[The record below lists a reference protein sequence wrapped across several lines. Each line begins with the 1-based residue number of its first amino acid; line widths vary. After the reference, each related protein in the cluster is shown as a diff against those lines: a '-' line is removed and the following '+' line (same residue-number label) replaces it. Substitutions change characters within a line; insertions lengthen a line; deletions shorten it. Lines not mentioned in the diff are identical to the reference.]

1 MATPL
6 RNFRL
11 DNETWQQLKDR
22 AQKEGTDASTIIR
35 TLITRYLSK

>member
-11 DNETWQQLKDR
+11 DNETWQRLKDR
-22 AQKEGTDASTIIR
+22 AHNEGTDASTIIR
-35 TLITRYLSK
+35 ELITRYLSK

>member
-11 DNETWQQLKDR
+11 DDETWRRLKER
-22 AQKEGTDASTIIR
+22 AEEEGSDASTLIR

>member
-22 AQKEGTDASTIIR
+22 AQKEDTDASTIIR